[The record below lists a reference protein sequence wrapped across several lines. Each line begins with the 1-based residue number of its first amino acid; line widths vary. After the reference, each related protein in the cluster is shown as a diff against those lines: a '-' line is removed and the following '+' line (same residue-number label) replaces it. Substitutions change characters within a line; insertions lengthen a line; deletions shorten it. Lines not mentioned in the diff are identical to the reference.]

1 MTGAPTDNACVLL
14 VAAQICDPSG
24 VRRAD
29 RTALE
34 LLRRASGDLVAR
46 RTELL
51 ALPGVVAPDG
61 VLSVTPSSPRA
72 VVEII
77 LAVAAAARPEQT
89 TFCVTMAPPDNIL
102 RERPDDALTHTPS
115 RDLEDAVLGAHAADA
130 SARAGLSETD
140 HRDSRVRVVGP
151 GAVPVLGAALD
162 LLLEAYDAMTD
173 RQRQIIQLVK
183 SSRTQQDVATH
194 LGISRQA
201 VNQSLAS
208 ARWPHL
214 DSAEQ
219 HIGASLAE
227 LCAPHRPGG
236 EGGIGE

>member
-1 MTGAPTDNACVLL
+1 MGAPGENACALL

-29 RTALE
+29 PAALE
-34 LLRRASGDLVAR
+34 LLRRASGELAAR
-46 RTELL
+46 RAGLL

-61 VLSVTPSSPRA
+61 VLSVTPSSPEV
-72 VVEII
+72 VVEIV
-77 LAVAAAARPEQT
+77 LAVAAAARPEHT
-89 TFCVTMAPPDNIL
+89 TFCVTMAMQDDLI
-102 RERPDDALTHTPS
+102 RERPENGLAHTPT
-115 RDLEDAVLGAHAADA
+115 RVLEAAVLGAHAADA

-140 HRDSRVRVVGP
+140 HRDSRVRVLGP
-151 GAVPVLGAALD
+151 GAVHALSAALD
-162 LLLEAYDAMTD
+162 LLLEAYEAMTE
-173 RQRQIIQLVK
+173 RQRQIIRLVK

-214 DSAEQ
+214 DSAERR
-219 HIGASLAE
+219 IGASLIE
-227 LCAPHRPGG
+227 LCASGPARSERGD
-236 EGGIGE
+236 EQ